1 VLDGPPISLAADGE
15 GLVNPSGTSGLSE
28 RPPCGA
34 VAVSGA
40 GSRRLLRESP
50 RNGCGAITLS
60 HALASLQ
67 GRSASPGPRNQASL
81 AALASDCPCLCPQAR
96 PWAGSRLPS
105 ARGWEGVEACPPRHG
120 RVAGRTVA
128 RVAPR
133 TNCIIDR
140 AVNAAGMPM
149 AQETT
154 QERLAANSCAAAHQL
169 RPDLVGSAL
178 VPLPGHSLYRRC
190 KVPPH
195 PQVASRGRREYLRS
209 SEAEEIDALV

>member
-1 VLDGPPISLAADGE
+1 MWRARAPICLPQVQHRAARRRG
-15 GLVNPSGTSGLSE
+15 G
-28 RPPCGA
+28 
-34 VAVSGA
+34 VS
-40 GSRRLLRESP
+40 
-50 RNGCGAITLS
+50 LS

-120 RVAGRTVA
+120 RAGATA
-128 RVAPR
+128 DTRVAPR
-133 TNCIIDR
+133 TICIIGR

-169 RPDLVGSAL
+169 RPDLVGSVLA
-178 VPLPGHSLYRRC
+178 PLSGRSLYRRC

-195 PQVASRGRREYLRS
+195 PQAAPRGRREYLCS